1 MQIWIH
7 DSKMKKIVALNNDI
21 PEMLHYSNSAWHP
34 YLEQATSTFDFTI
47 PKFVN
52 GKLHED
58 IKLITDECFVSFYI
72 NGSHQV
78 FYIATLQED
87 DFNIQ
92 LTCNNT
98 NLEYAL
104 EYANPFSVDSAQT
117 IEWYLNHMDLLS
129 FAAVELG
136 YNEIPDSKRTLTFDS
151 QETKMARL
159 QSLMSNFDAEFEFK
173 VDLNRDGTYK
183 RIVINI
189 YQKSDETH
197 HGIGSVRGDVVLYYD
212 NGLKGAQVTS
222 DKTQMFNA
230 GVFTGKDGLSLA
242 DVEISE
248 KNADGIEEY
257 YSRKGN
263 VCLYA
268 PLAMARY
275 PATMRSEE
283 QDNWIRKDFT
293 TEYENINDLKAYA
306 LRTLKQYAY
315 PLMTYTASVQS
326 NFIGQYTD
334 LKLGDT
340 VKIIDK
346 NFAGGLALEARVSEM
361 IISFDNPT
369 NNSLVFTNYRR
380 IDNKPTSALQSRI
393 EKAVEDRLPYRIE
406 LATTGGTVF
415 KNGIGRSTVKPI
427 LKQGDRIV
435 NATYRFVIDGTI
447 KYSGLTYDMVASDI
461 TEPTTLTI
469 AAWVDNK
476 EVASEEVTF
485 LNVSDGKNGE
495 RGPKGEQGPQGADG
509 TDAPTIFVK
518 SHTFSADSRAEI
530 KLTGPNAFK
539 KTVYNRGHNVWVL
552 DVATHKLKEFVSCD
566 TYTTMSFIH
575 NGTSTTLAD
584 YLASLTDSIVVIAA
598 SDADSIDPD
607 TRNVLDNM
615 GGSPEVGTWESQRV
629 GHVFIGMSKRSDGTW
644 PLQPRQG
651 YEVAIP
657 KDGSTPE
664 IGCSLSNGGIVAN
677 GATGPKGDKGEDG
690 IAGKDGVGL
699 KSTVITYGLSDSED
713 TPPTSWSNQVPALT
727 KGKYL
732 WTKTVWTY
740 TDNTSETGYQ
750 KTYIAKD
757 GNDGADG
764 IAGKDGVGIKTTTIT
779 YAVGTSGTTAPTSG
793 WTSQVPNVPA
803 GQYLWTKTVWEY
815 TDNTNETGYSV
826 AKMGERGP
834 QGPQGER
841 GLQGPKGDQ
850 GIPGV
855 KGADGKTQYTHI
867 AYADTVSGSGF
878 SQTDTNKAFIGMY
891 QDFEPIDS
899 NDPTKYRWS
908 KLKGDEGAPG
918 KPGADG
924 KTSYFHMAYA
934 DSADGRTGFSFK
946 ESGQQYQGYYT
957 DFTQTSSTDP
967 NNYTWMDRRAGVEVG
982 SNNLLRKTAINTE
995 NLNLFYKSGTE
1006 VSVVD
1011 KDGHQVYK
1019 LVVSSSDNAGAYFNG
1034 NTDYYNLIK
1043 DRNYTFSFW
1052 VLTNKDKDYN
1062 MYSLGHIQAFNSNSD
1077 KVGDDIS
1084 HQHTQPVY
1092 STNVIKA
1099 NTWTKVWCTFKA
1111 TSNSFFRPFFWYLT
1125 AGDEIYIYDMML
1137 NEGTIPL
1144 SHSLAPEDSQE
1155 QIDSKADQTLTQQQ
1169 LNALAEKNNLIKA
1182 EMEAKASIDTV
1193 NQWITA
1199 YQNYVTANDDAQ
1211 DKSEKALQDASARL
1225 LQLNTDVGDLKRQWT
1240 FIDTYMTVQN
1250 EGLIIGKSDGSAY
1263 AKFSNDRISL
1273 FSGGSEVMYISQGVL
1288 RIENGIF
1295 TKTIQIG
1302 RFRFETHPAD
1312 KDTLVL
1318 RYLGGV

>member
-58 IKLITDECFVSFYI
+58 IKLINDECFVSFYV

-129 FAAVELG
+129 FAAVDLG

-173 VDLNRDGTYK
+173 VELNRDGTYK

-189 YQKSDETH
+189 YQKADETH
-197 HGIGSVRGDVVLYYD
+197 HGIGSDRRDVVLYYS
-212 NGLKGAQVTS
+212 NGLKGVQSSS

-230 GVFTGKDGLSLA
+230 GVFTGKDGLSLN

-248 KNADGIEEY
+248 KNADGIEEF

-263 VCLYA
+263 PCLYA
-268 PLAMARY
+268 PLAMNRY
-275 PATMRSEE
+275 RATMRAEG

-340 VKIIDK
+340 VKIIDN

-361 IISFDNPT
+361 IISFDNPN

-393 EKAVEDRLPYRIE
+393 DKAVEDRLPYRIE
-406 LATTGGTVF
+406 LATTGGVTF
-415 KNGIGRSTVKPI
+415 KNNEGESLVQPRLYKGGKPFTTDVSWRWALDGNVTVGMQYLVKA
-427 LKQGDRIV
+427 K
-435 NATYRFVIDGTI
+435 
-447 KYSGLTYDMVASDI
+447 DI
-461 TEPTTLTI
+461 TDTAVLTVAGYVGNTEVATTEITLT
-469 AAWVDNK
+469 
-476 EVASEEVTF
+476 
-485 LNVSDGKNGE
+485 NVNDGA
-495 RGPKGEQGPQGADG
+495 QGPQ
-509 TDAPTIFVK
+509 
-518 SHTFSADSRAEI
+518 
-530 KLTGPNAFK
+530 
-539 KTVYNRGHNVWVL
+539 
-552 DVATHKLKEFVSCD
+552 
-566 TYTTMSFIH
+566 
-575 NGTSTTLAD
+575 
-584 YLASLTDSIVVIAA
+584 
-598 SDADSIDPD
+598 
-607 TRNVLDNM
+607 
-615 GGSPEVGTWESQRV
+615 
-629 GHVFIGMSKRSDGTW
+629 
-644 PLQPRQG
+644 
-651 YEVAIP
+651 
-657 KDGSTPE
+657 
-664 IGCSLSNGGIVAN
+664 
-677 GATGPKGDKGEDG
+677 GPKGDKGDDG

-699 KSTVITYGLSDSED
+699 KTTAVTYGLSDSE
-713 TPPTSWSNQVPALT
+713 TTQPITWTAQVPTLT

-757 GNDGADG
+757 GNDGNDG
-764 IAGKDGVGIKTTTIT
+764 IAGKDGVGIKATTIT
-779 YAVGTSGTTAPTSG
+779 YASSTSGTIAPTSG
-793 WTSQVPNVPA
+793 WTSAVPSVPA
-803 GQYLWTKTVWEY
+803 GNFLWTKTVWDY
-815 TDNTNETGYSV
+815 TDDTSETGYSVAKMGEKGDKGDKGDRGNDGIAGKDGVGLKYTNITYGLSDNDTIQPSNWSSQPPSLVKGKYLWTKTIWTYTDDTSETGYQKTYIAKDGSDGNDGLPGKDGVGIKSTDITYASSTSGTITPTSGWTSAVPSVPAGNFLWTKTVWNYTDGTNETGYSV
-826 AKMGERGP
+826 AKMGET
-834 QGPQGER
+834 
-841 GLQGPKGDQ
+841 GPKGDQ
-850 GIPGV
+850 GIPGI

-867 AYADTVSGSGF
+867 AYADDATGGGF
-878 SQTDTNKAFIGMY
+878 SQTSQGKTYIGMY
-891 QDFEPIDS
+891 QDFNSTDS

-908 KLKGDEGAPG
+908 KWKGDEGAPG

-934 DSADGRTGFSFK
+934 DSADGKTGFSFT

-957 DFTQTSSTDP
+957 DFTQANSTDP
-967 NNYTWMDRRAGVEVG
+967 TKYTWMDRRAGI
-982 SNNLLRKTAINTE
+982 A
-995 NLNLFYKSGTE
+995 FGT
-1006 VSVVD
+1006 
-1011 KDGHQVYK
+1011 K
-1019 LVVSSSDNAGAYFNG
+1019 
-1034 NTDYYNLIK
+1034 NLILK
-1043 DRNYTFSFW
+1043 SNDFANPHKQNGANTTVTSTDDYFVIKSTGYTANAWGGMSWNMSISEVKAGEEFSILMP
-1052 VLTNKDKDYN
+1052 VYIDSSVPIDNGL
-1062 MYSLGHIQAFNSNSD
+1062 AFTIKNHQSNSAAYGYGIPTD
-1077 KVGDDIS
+1077 KKD
-1084 HQHTQPVY
+1084 QWF
-1092 STNVIKA
+1092 NVAI
-1099 NTWTKVWCTFKA
+1099 TFKA
-1111 TSNSFFRPFFWYLT
+1111 YKDVVFDTYPFYVYLVKNGLVRIKPPMLVRGNVVPRDHT
-1125 AGDEIYIYDMML
+1125 A
-1137 NEGTIPL
+1137 
-1144 SHSLAPEDSQE
+1144 APEDTQE
-1155 QIDSKADQTLTQQQ
+1155 QIDSKADQTLTQDQ
-1169 LNALAEKNNLIKA
+1169 LNVLAEKSNLIKA
-1182 EMEAKASIDTV
+1182 EMEAKATIDTV

-1199 YQNYVTANDDAQ
+1199 YQNYVKANDA
-1211 DKSEKALQDASARL
+1211 DKARAEQALKDASERILAIKYEV
-1225 LQLNTDVGDLKRQWT
+1225 NNLKVVWDA
-1240 FIDTYMTVQN
+1240 IDTYMSFQN
-1250 EGLIIGKSDGSAY
+1250 EGLVIGKKDGSAY
-1263 AKFSNDRISL
+1263 AKFSDDRISL
-1273 FSGGSEVMYISQGVL
+1273 FSGSSEVMYISQGTL
-1288 RIENGIF
+1288 NIANGIF

-1312 KDTLVL
+1312 ADMLVV
-1318 RYLGGV
+1318 RFVGG

>member
-173 VDLNRDGTYK
+173 VELNRDGTYK

-189 YQKSDETH
+189 YQKADETH
-197 HGIGSVRGDVVLYYD
+197 HGIGSDRRDVVLYYS
-212 NGLKGAQVTS
+212 NGLKGVQSSS

-230 GVFTGKDGLSLA
+230 GVFTGKDGLSLN

-248 KNADGIEEY
+248 KNADGIEEF

-263 VCLYA
+263 PCLYA
-268 PLAMARY
+268 PLAMNRY
-275 PATMRSEE
+275 RATMRAEG

-340 VKIIDK
+340 VKIIDN

-361 IISFDNPT
+361 IISFDNPN

-393 EKAVEDRLPYRIE
+393 DKAVEDRLPYRIE
-406 LATTGGTVF
+406 LATTGGVTF
-415 KNGIGRSTVKPI
+415 KNNEGESLVQPRLYKGGKPFTTDVSWRWALDGVVTVGMQYLVKAKDIGETAVLTVA
-427 LKQGDRIV
+427 GYV
-435 NATYRFVIDGTI
+435 GNTEVAT
-447 KYSGLTYDMVASDI
+447 
-461 TEPTTLTI
+461 TEITLT
-469 AAWVDNK
+469 
-476 EVASEEVTF
+476 
-485 LNVSDGKNGE
+485 NVNDG
-495 RGPKGEQGPQGADG
+495 PQGPQG
-509 TDAPTIFVK
+509 P
-518 SHTFSADSRAEI
+518 
-530 KLTGPNAFK
+530 
-539 KTVYNRGHNVWVL
+539 
-552 DVATHKLKEFVSCD
+552 
-566 TYTTMSFIH
+566 
-575 NGTSTTLAD
+575 
-584 YLASLTDSIVVIAA
+584 
-598 SDADSIDPD
+598 
-607 TRNVLDNM
+607 
-615 GGSPEVGTWESQRV
+615 Q
-629 GHVFIGMSKRSDGTW
+629 
-644 PLQPRQG
+644 
-651 YEVAIP
+651 
-657 KDGSTPE
+657 
-664 IGCSLSNGGIVAN
+664 
-677 GATGPKGDKGEDG
+677 GPKGDKGADG

-699 KSTVITYGLSDSED
+699 EDTVVTYGLSDSE
-713 TPPTSWSNQVPALT
+713 TTQPITWTTQVPALT

-764 IAGKDGVGIKTTTIT
+764 IAGKDGVGIVSTTIT
-779 YAVGTSGTTAPTSG
+779 YASSTSGVTTPSSG
-793 WTSQVPNVPA
+793 WYSDVPSVPA
-803 GQYLWTKTVWEY
+803 GMYLWTKTVWTY
-815 TDNTNETGYSV
+815 TDDTSETGYSV
-826 AKMGERGP
+826 AKMGESQYTHFAYCNITKLCDENASFTLQSESTVRYGSGDKWFYKTIDAGTYTASNTFFGGDPYSGETKQCDLISSFSLTDSTGRNWLGTYSDNNADVVANPSYFTWQLTKGDKGP
-834 QGPQGER
+834 QGP
-841 GLQGPKGDQ
+841 
-850 GIPGV
+850 
-855 KGADGKTQYTHI
+855 DGRTQYTHI
-867 AYADTVSGSGF
+867 AYADNATGGGF
-878 SQTDTNKAFIGMY
+878 SQTDQNKAYIGMY
-891 QDFEPIDS
+891 VDFTATDS
-899 NDPTKYRWS
+899 TDVTKYKWTKWRGDKGETGAQGIQGPKGSDGRTPYLHIAYANSADGKTDFTTSNTDNKRYLGTYTDYTQADSTDPTKYKWVDMVGTVDVSARNLWIQS
-908 KLKGDEGAPG
+908 KATGGFVEETLPDNHITGQKKCYRITNNAEIQFNIEPDFSPRLYRTVTFSAWVKYENVVQGSNDWNVFNCFKHTLYQKNSSTG
-918 KPGADG
+918 
-924 KTSYFHMAYA
+924 TTT
-934 DSADGRTGFSFK
+934 SADPLTFSGFTGTSDWKYITYTYDYSANKSYDQLKTTIRFHL
-946 ESGQQYQGYYT
+946 ES
-957 DFTQTSSTDP
+957 
-967 NNYTWMDRRAGVEVG
+967 V
-982 SNNLLRKTAINTE
+982 
-995 NLNLFYKSGTE
+995 KSGTAW
-1006 VSVVD
+1006 VTGVMVQFGNVAT
-1011 KDGHQVYK
+1011 GH
-1019 LVVSSSDNAGAYFNG
+1019 
-1034 NTDYYNLIK
+1034 
-1043 DRNYTFSFW
+1043 
-1052 VLTNKDKDYN
+1052 
-1062 MYSLGHIQAFNSNSD
+1062 
-1077 KVGDDIS
+1077 
-1084 HQHTQPVY
+1084 
-1092 STNVIKA
+1092 
-1099 NTWTKVWCTFKA
+1099 VW
-1111 TSNSFFRPFFWYLT
+1111 
-1125 AGDEIYIYDMML
+1125 
-1137 NEGTIPL
+1137 
-1144 SHSLAPEDSQE
+1144 APEDIQE
-1155 QIDSKADQTLTQQQ
+1155 QIDNKADQALTQDQ

-1182 EMEAKASIDTV
+1182 EMEAKASVETV

-1199 YQNYVTANDDAQ
+1199 YQNYVNANDA
-1211 DKSEKALQDASARL
+1211 DKARSEQALKDASERILAIRYEVD
-1225 LQLNTDVGDLKRQWT
+1225 NLKVVWEA
-1240 FIDTYMTVQN
+1240 IDTYMSFQN
-1250 EGLIIGKSDGSAY
+1250 EGLVIGKKDGSAY
-1263 AKFSNDRISL
+1263 AKFSDDRISL
-1273 FSGGSEVMYISQGVL
+1273 FSGSSEVMYISQGTL
-1288 RIENGIF
+1288 NIANGIF

-1312 KDTLVL
+1312 ADMLVV
-1318 RYLGGV
+1318 RFVGG